1 MRKDSESEQDLLIM
15 ILAAVFQEDRNRRV
29 LIRMDETP
37 LKIGRSPQPAHEEDV
52 VLVRIP
58 WNDRLISRNHFIT
71 TLQGEELM
79 VERLPALPGRTPP
92 NEFHSNVPFDQR
104 QALPDPLRL
113 KVGDSFVVGKNG
125 HTSFYC
131 LKSESDLDKALAKYD
146 QQSSSKENKSKH
158 TSNVHYDEVEALD
171 EYSLRLQLK
180 LLQREL
186 PEQVLSGWTGTTEL
200 FTRAA
205 TFLQNALPGQKGVT
219 AAFLALEPGKYE
231 LLNPDPNIP
240 ANFQPSSTLLSELSI
255 NDPSPGDIHVWTSE
269 EETSIFASRSLGS
282 QVDWVAILP
291 VSVLDEG
298 SAVLRDKKNRPIYLY
313 IETRQASATA
323 AKSFIPFLRLIASLV
338 ASLLSARAKQR
349 IQDQMSSYF
358 SPALRRLLR
367 DGNEEQLEP
376 AMTECTVLFCDRRGS
391 SRIMEKA
398 RTDEEILI
406 QLEDN
411 QAVVGE
417 IIQNVFDHDG
427 VITDF
432 AGDGV
437 LALWGWPTHVTASEQ
452 HALHAV
458 NTAYAIAKHFAS
470 RVEYNKKRRQH
481 YSPIR
486 IGVST
491 GRIAVGKT
499 GPAQQMHISVF
510 GRQVNF
516 GARLESI
523 AKEFSIPVLVS
534 SETIWQM
541 PETSHRF
548 RKLCYMKP
556 AGFLQSYPIF
566 ELVLPKELGG
576 SGADSTHIEIYEQ
589 ALQLFVERKWREC
602 RQLLENLPRDDQP
615 ARWLHGKT
623 NKYSTKN
630 LPENWDGSI
639 SSLAK

>member
-1 MRKDSESEQDLLIM
+1 M
-15 ILAAVFQEDRNRRV
+15 ILAAVFQEDRSRRL
-29 LIRMDETP
+29 LIPMDATP
-37 LKIGRSPQPAHEEDV
+37 LKIGRSPQPAADEDV
-52 VLVRIP
+52 VLLRIP
-58 WNDRLISRNHFIT
+58 WNDRLISRNHFT
-71 TLQGEELM
+71 ASLDGSELL
-79 VERLPALPGRTPP
+79 VERLPPLSGHTPP
-92 NEFHSNVPFDQR
+92 NEFHSNAPFGQR
-104 QALPDPLRL
+104 KCLPDPLRL
-113 KVGDSFVVGKNG
+113 QLGASFCIGKNG
-125 HTSFYC
+125 HTSFYW
-131 LKSESDLDKALAKYD
+131 LESEADLDQAILQYD
-146 QQSSSKENKSKH
+146 QQVSEKRSALEPAPLHNA
-158 TSNVHYDEVEALD
+158 HYDQVEALD
-171 EYSLRLQLK
+171 EYSLRMQLK

-186 PEQVLSGWTGTTEL
+186 PEQVLSGWTTTTEL
-200 FTRAA
+200 FTRTA

-219 AAFLALEPGKYE
+219 AAFLALEPGKFE

-240 ANFQPSSTLLSELSI
+240 ANFRPSSTLLSELSI
-255 NDPSPGDIHVWTSE
+255 FDPSPSDIHVWTAE
-269 EETSIFASRSLGS
+269 EEKEIFANRSLGS
-282 QVDWVAILP
+282 QVDWVAALP

-298 SAVLRDKKNRPIYLY
+298 AIVLRDRKKRPIYLY
-313 IETRQASATA
+313 IETRQATSTA
-323 AKSFIPFLRLIASLV
+323 AKSFIPFLRLITSLI
-338 ASLLSARAKQR
+338 ASLLSAREKQR
-349 IQDQMSSYF
+349 IQDQMSAYF
-358 SPALRRLLR
+358 SPALRRLLQ

-376 AMTECTVLFCDRRGS
+376 AMSECTVLFCDRQGS

-437 LALWGWPTHVTASEQ
+437 LALWCWPSHLTSSEQ
-452 HALHAV
+452 HALRAV
-458 NTAYAIAKHFAS
+458 DTAFAIASHFAP
-470 RVEYNKKRRQH
+470 RVHYSKKRQQ
-481 YSPIR
+481 YISPIR
-486 IGVST
+486 IGIST

-523 AKEFSIPVLVS
+523 AKEFGIPVLVS

-541 PETSHRF
+541 PETSYRF

-566 ELVLPKELGG
+566 ELILPKKLGG
-576 SGADSTHIEIYEQ
+576 SGAEDTHIKIYEQ
-589 ALQLFVERKWREC
+589 ALDLFVQRKWKEC
-602 RQLLENLPRDDQP
+602 RQLLDNLPRDDQP
-615 ARWLHGKT
+615 ARWLHEKT
-623 NKYSTKN
+623 KKYSN
-630 LPENWDGSI
+630 RDLDENWDGSI

>member
-1 MRKDSESEQDLLIM
+1 M
-15 ILAAVFQEDRNRRV
+15 ILAAIFQEDRSRRI
-29 LIRMDETP
+29 LIKMDATP
-37 LKIGRSPQPAHEEDV
+37 LKIGRGPQPDGEEDV
-52 VLVRIP
+52 VLLRIP
-58 WNDRLISRNHFIT
+58 WNDRLISRNHFIAS
-71 TLQGEELM
+71 LDGDQLL
-79 VERLPALPGRTPP
+79 VERLPAQSGHNRP
-92 NEFHSNVPFDQR
+92 NEFFSNT
-104 QALPDPLRL
+104 LPGNRESLSDPLRL
-113 KVGDSFVVGKNG
+113 NIGDSFCLGKNG
-125 HTSFYC
+125 HTSFYW
-131 LKSESDLDKALAKYD
+131 LESEADLDESLSNYD
-146 QQSSSKENKSKH
+146 QALVTKTDKLEANH
-158 TSNVHYDEVEALD
+158 TNSVHYDEVEALD

-186 PEQVLSGWTGTTEL
+186 PEQVLSGWTTATEL
-200 FTRAA
+200 YTRAA
-205 TFLQNALPGQKGVT
+205 NFLQNALPGQKGVT
-219 AAFLALEPGKYE
+219 AAFLALEPGKFE

-240 ANFQPSSTLLSELSI
+240 ANFQPSSTLLSEL
-255 NDPSPGDIHVWTSE
+255 NLTDPSPSDIHVWSSE
-269 EETSIFASRSLGS
+269 EEQEAFASRSLGS
-282 QVDWVAILP
+282 QIDWVAALP

-298 SAVLRDKKNRPIYLY
+298 SAVLRDRKRRPIYLY
-313 IETRQASATA
+313 IETRQATSTA
-323 AKSFIPFLRLIASLV
+323 AKTFIPFLRLIASLV
-338 ASLLSARAKQR
+338 ASLLSAREKQR

-358 SPALRRLLR
+358 SPALRHLLR

-376 AMTECTVLFCDRRGS
+376 AMSECTVLFCDRRGS

-411 QAVVGE
+411 QTVVGE

-437 LALWGWPTHVTASEQ
+437 LALWGWPSHLSSSQYHAVRAVDTAS
-452 HALHAV
+452 
-458 NTAYAIAKHFAS
+458 AIAKHFAS
-470 RVEYNKKRRQH
+470 RVEYNKKRRQ
-481 YSPIR
+481 YISPIR
-486 IGVST
+486 IGISS

-523 AKEFSIPVLVS
+523 AKEFKVPVLVS

-566 ELVLPKELGG
+566 ELILPKELGG
-576 SGADSTHIEIYEQ
+576 SGADDTHVEIYEQ

-602 RQLLENLPRDDQP
+602 RQLLENLPQDDQP
-615 ARWLHGKT
+615 ARWLLGNTK
-623 NKYSTKN
+623 KYSNKD
-630 LPENWDGSI
+630 LDDSWDGAI
-639 SSLAK
+639 DSLAK

>member
-1 MRKDSESEQDLLIM
+1 M
-15 ILAAVFQEDRNRRV
+15 ILAAVFQEDHSRRV
-29 LIRMDETP
+29 LIQMDETP
-37 LKIGRSPQPAHEEDV
+37 LKIGRSPQPTLAEDV

-58 WNDRLISRNHFIT
+58 WNDRLISRNHLIAS
-71 TLQGEELM
+71 LHGEQLLI
-79 VERLPALPGRTPP
+79 ERLPALSGRTPP
-92 NEFHSNVPFDQR
+92 NEFYSNAPFGQR
-104 QALPDPLRL
+104 HALQDPLRL
-113 KVGDSFVVGKNG
+113 KIGDSFCIGKNG

-131 LKSESDLDKALAKYD
+131 LNSENELEEAILNNTHHPAAGISPGESEP
-146 QQSSSKENKSKH
+146 SSN
-158 TSNVHYDEVEALD
+158 SNYDEVEALD

-186 PEQVLSGWTGTTEL
+186 PEQVLSGWSSSKEL

-205 TFLQNALPGQKGVT
+205 NFIQNALPGQKGIT
-219 AAFLALEPGKYE
+219 AVFLALEPGKYE

-240 ANFQPSSTLLSELSI
+240 ANFKPNTTLLSELNI
-255 NDPSPGDIHVWTSE
+255 TSPFSGDIHVWTAE
-269 EETSIFASRSLGS
+269 EEEEKFANRSLAS
-282 QVDWVAILP
+282 QVDWVAAIP

-298 SAVLRDKKNRPIYLY
+298 SAVLRDRQNRPIYLY
-313 IETRQASATA
+313 IETRQATSTE
-323 AKSFIPFLRLIASLV
+323 AKSFIPFLRLITSLI
-338 ASLLSARAKQR
+338 ASLLSAREKQR
-349 IQDQMSSYF
+349 IQDQMSAYF
-358 SPALRRLLR
+358 SPALRRLLQG
-367 DGNEEQLEP
+367 GNEEQLVP

-398 RTDEEILI
+398 RTDEEILV

-411 QAVVGE
+411 QTVVGE

-437 LALWGWPTHVTASEQ
+437 LALWGWPSHINTKAD
-452 HALHAV
+452 HALRAV
-458 NTAYAIAKHFAS
+458 DTAFAIATHFAS
-470 RVEYNKKRRQH
+470 RVEYLEKKRQ
-481 YSPIR
+481 YISPVR

-491 GRIAVGKT
+491 GRIAVGRT

-523 AKEFSIPVLVS
+523 AKEFRVPVLVS
-534 SETIWQM
+534 GETIGQL
-541 PETSHRF
+541 PETTHRF

-576 SGADSTHIEIYEQ
+576 SGSNDTHIEIYEQ

-615 ARWLHGKT
+615 ARWLHGKIK
-623 NKYSTKN
+623 KYSNKD
-630 LPENWDGSI
+630 LDENWDGSI
-639 SSLAK
+639 DSLAK

>member
-1 MRKDSESEQDLLIM
+1 
-15 ILAAVFQEDRNRRV
+15 
-29 LIRMDETP
+29 MDATP
-37 LKIGRSPQPAHEEDV
+37 LKIGRSPQPVLSENV
-52 VLVRIP
+52 VLLRIP
-58 WNDRLISRNHFIT
+58 WNDRLISRNHFT
-71 TLQGEELM
+71 ASLDGNDLV
-79 VERLPALPGRTPP
+79 VERLPALPGHPPP
-92 NEFHSNVPFDQR
+92 NEFHTNAPFGQR
-104 QALPDPLRL
+104 KALPDPLRL
-113 KVGDSFVVGKNG
+113 KTGESFCIGKNG
-125 HTSFYC
+125 HSSFYW
-131 LKSESDLDKALAKYD
+131 LESEDDLDEALSKYD
-146 QQSSSKENKSKH
+146 QQATTTKPSHEAAPTNSVPH
-158 TSNVHYDEVEALD
+158 DEVEALD

-186 PEQVLSGWTGTTEL
+186 PEQVLSGWTSSAEL

-240 ANFQPSSTLLSELSI
+240 ANFHPSSTLLSELNI
-255 NDPSPGDIHVWTSE
+255 ADPSPGDIHVWTSKE
-269 EETSIFASRSLGS
+269 EDAIFANRSLGS

-298 SAVLRDKKNRPIYLY
+298 SAVLRDRQNRPIYLY
-313 IETRQASATA
+313 IETRQATATA
-323 AKSFIPFLRLIASLV
+323 AKSFIPFLRLIASLI
-338 ASLLSARAKQR
+338 ASLLSAREKQR
-349 IQDQMSSYF
+349 VQDQMSSYF
-358 SPALRRLLR
+358 SPALRRLLQ

-411 QAVVGE
+411 QNVVGE
-417 IIQNVFDHDG
+417 IIQNVFNHDG

-437 LALWGWPTHVTASEQ
+437 LALWGWPSHLSSSEQ
-452 HALHAV
+452 HALRAV
-458 NTAYAIAKHFAS
+458 DTALAIAKHFAS
-470 RVEYNKKRRQH
+470 RVEYNKKRRQ
-481 YSPIR
+481 YISPVR

-523 AKEFSIPVLVS
+523 AKEFGIPVLVS
-534 SETIWQM
+534 RETIWQM

-576 SGADSTHIEIYEQ
+576 SGADDTHIEIYER
-589 ALQLFVERKWREC
+589 ALQLFVERKWKEC

-615 ARWLHGKT
+615 ASWLHAKT
-623 NKYSTKN
+623 KKYSN
-630 LPENWDGSI
+630 RDLDENWDGSI

>member
-1 MRKDSESEQDLLIM
+1 M
-15 ILAAVFQEDRNRRV
+15 ILAAVFQEDHSRRV
-29 LIRMDETP
+29 LIPMDATP
-37 LKIGRSPQPAHEEDV
+37 LKIGRSPQPALSEDV
-52 VLVRIP
+52 VLLRIP
-58 WNDRLISRNHFIT
+58 WNDRLISRNHFIASLDGT
-71 TLQGEELM
+71 DLL
-79 VERLPALPGRTPP
+79 VERLAALPGHTPP
-92 NEFHSNVPFDQR
+92 NEFHTNAPFGQR
-104 QALPDPLRL
+104 KTLPDPLRL
-113 KVGDSFVVGKNG
+113 KPGESFCIGKNG
-125 HTSFYC
+125 HSSFYW
-131 LKSESDLDKALAKYD
+131 LESEADLDEALSKYD
-146 QQSSSKENKSKH
+146 QQPTTTTTPSHEEAP
-158 TSNVHYDEVEALD
+158 TSNTHLDEVEALD

-186 PEQVLSGWTGTTEL
+186 PEQVLSGWTSSAEL

-240 ANFQPSSTLLSELSI
+240 ANFQPSSTLLSELNI
-255 NDPSPGDIHVWTSE
+255 TDPSPGDIHVWTAKE
-269 EETSIFASRSLGS
+269 EEAIFANRSLGS

-291 VSVLDEG
+291 VSVLDED
-298 SAVLRDKKNRPIYLY
+298 SAVLRDRKNRPIYLY

-323 AKSFIPFLRLIASLV
+323 AKSFIPFLRLIASLI
-338 ASLLSARAKQR
+338 ASLLSAREKQR

-358 SPALRRLLR
+358 SPALRRLLQ

-411 QAVVGE
+411 QNVVGE

-437 LALWGWPTHVTASEQ
+437 LALWGWPSHLSSSEQ
-452 HALHAV
+452 HALRAV
-458 NTAYAIAKHFAS
+458 DTALAIANHFAS

-481 YSPIR
+481 ISPVR

-523 AKEFSIPVLVS
+523 AKEFGIPVLVS
-534 SETIWQM
+534 RETIWQM
-541 PETSHRF
+541 PENSHRF

-576 SGADSTHIEIYEQ
+576 SGADDTHIEIYER

-615 ARWLHGKT
+615 ASWLHAKT
-623 NKYSTKN
+623 KKYSN
-630 LPENWDGSI
+630 RDLDENWDGSI